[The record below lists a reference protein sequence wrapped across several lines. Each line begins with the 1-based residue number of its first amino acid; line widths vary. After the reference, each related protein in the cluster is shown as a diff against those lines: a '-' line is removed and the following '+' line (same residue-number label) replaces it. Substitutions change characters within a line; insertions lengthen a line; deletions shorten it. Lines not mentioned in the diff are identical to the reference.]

1 MAPRRW
7 KPPRARWQDLVDTV
21 AGIDLER
28 VHAIL
33 DHDDTVP
40 DLRRYFGVGLPTQQ
54 APPFTGGWFER
65 IGRDGYRGGVA
76 NRITADDLI
85 AVETLS
91 VRVPSRVALDL
102 LHGELGERFAAMLA
116 RVPLAMTLAD
126 PEATEHVAPRS
137 AADQAWHLLDAQE
150 GVGWVTAGKVLARKR
165 PHLIPV
171 YDNVVK
177 CALGRN
183 ALGRRGTFWLDL
195 HDALVSDNLA
205 LNSRLS
211 ELAACAEVDPDVS
224 VIRCLDVIIWMR
236 HHDQHKDKGCP
247 GIT

>member
-1 MAPRRW
+1 M
-7 KPPRARWQDLVDTV
+7 DTV

-28 VHAIL
+28 VRAIL
-33 DHDDTVP
+33 DHDDTVA
-40 DLRRYFGVGLPTQQ
+40 DLRRYFGVGLPAQQ
-54 APPFTGGWFER
+54 VPPFTGGWFER
-65 IGRDGYRGGVA
+65 VGRDGDRGKVA

-102 LHGELGERFAAMLA
+102 LHGELGERFAAMLT
-116 RVPLAMTLAD
+116 RIPLPMTLAD
-126 PEATEHVAPRS
+126 PDASEHVAPHS
-137 AADQAWHLLDAQE
+137 AADQAWELLDAQV

-171 YDNVVK
+171 YDGVVK

-183 ALGRRGTFWLDL
+183 ALGRRGDAFWLDL

-205 LNSRLS
+205 LNSRLTD
-211 ELAACAEVDPDVS
+211 LAVRAEIDPGVS

-236 HHDQHKDKGCP
+236 HHDQHKNKGCP